1 MLQQINLIN
10 PALRKTR
17 DLLSAV
23 PLAMAVGVLLVL
35 ILVAGSV
42 ARQRASSAQVE
53 ADKRAEE
60 LKAAQAQLVEMS
72 ARTTEAAIDPVLAEE
87 LSNSRAML
95 NLREEVIATL
105 ERGVFTGNSGF
116 AEFLRGFARQAPNGL
131 WLTGFVLNPVSRDV
145 EIRGRMLRSTAL
157 PEFIQRLKSEAV
169 FRGVSFSSLV
179 IERPAQDAVP
189 ELDSASASVSAH
201 VKAASPDYIEFV
213 IRTTPVET
221 SRSAAGVAASGKT
234 TVLEVRQ

>member
-23 PLAMAVGVLLVL
+23 PLAIAVGVLLVL

-42 ARQRASSAQVE
+42 ARQRAGSAQVE

-72 ARTTEAAIDPVLAEE
+72 ARTTEAATDPVLAEE

-131 WLTGFVLNPVSRDV
+131 WLTGFVLNPVSRDI

-157 PEFIQRLKSEAV
+157 PEFIQRLKSETV
-169 FRGVSFSSLV
+169 FRGVSFSSLI
-179 IERPAQDAVP
+179 IERPAQAAVP
-189 ELDSASASVSAH
+189 ELDSAPAPTPTHAA
-201 VKAASPDYIEFV
+201 AASPDYIEFV
-213 IRTTPVET
+213 MRTTSVDT
-221 SRSAAGVAASGKT
+221 SRSSAEAAASGKT